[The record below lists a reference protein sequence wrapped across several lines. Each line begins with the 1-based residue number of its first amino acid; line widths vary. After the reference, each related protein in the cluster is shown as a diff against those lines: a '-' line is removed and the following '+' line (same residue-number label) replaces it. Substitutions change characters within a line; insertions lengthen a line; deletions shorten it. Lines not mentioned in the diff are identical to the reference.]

1 MASVKVDVNG
11 GGLTAAITA
20 GRRQGPR
27 PQGGLSCRSR
37 RMSGASSEKFRSPAC
52 RAGRRVCGWTADPWW
67 DPGRGERVGATGI
80 VGVGCCIGSAG
91 AAARRQSPAHQSP
104 ARGPWR
110 PAASG
115 SLPARGDK
123 RSQEQCLRPCASSG
137 TG

>member
-1 MASVKVDVNG
+1 MTTDGATELGLTEGSAVKVLVKA
-11 GGLTAAITA
+11 TEV
-20 GRRQGPR
+20 PSR
-27 PQGGLSCRSR
+27 PVRSPVSRSVTRSR
-37 RMSGASSEKFRSPAC
+37 ALSSMSLPVRP
-52 RAGRRVCGWTADPWW
+52 
-67 DPGRGERVGATGI
+67 TGI

-110 PAASG
+110 PAVSG

-137 TG
+137 TR